1 MKQHLIAPDAVLHT
15 ATGEYSLRVRVADTF
30 LARLRGLMFAPPL
43 PANEA
48 LLLMRCASV
57 HTGFM
62 RCPIDVL
69 YLEASGVVARCVAGL
84 QPWRLSAGGFMAE
97 ARGRHTLEL
106 AEGSVHR
113 FGVHPGDR
121 LEHGLFR
128 GAPRARQ

>member
-1 MKQHLIAPDAVLHT
+1 MTHHRHTRDAVLHT

-30 LARLRGLMFAPPL
+30 LSRLRGLMFAPPL

-62 RCPIDVL
+62 RCPVDVL

-84 QPWRLSAGGFMAE
+84 RPWHLSLGGFMAE

-106 AEGSVHR
+106 AEGSIHR
-113 FGVHPGDR
+113 FGVRRGDR

-128 GAPRARQ
+128 GAPGVRR